1 MKWQV
6 AWKLTAAFPE
16 THIADPEIFCAYGLV
31 EGTTASADV
40 YGCDVFSTAKDI
52 IKVNNN

>member
-1 MKWQV
+1 MKWKV

-16 THIADPEIFCAYGLV
+16 THISDREIICAYSLV
-31 EGTTASADV
+31 EGIIALEDV
-40 YGCDVFSTAKDI
+40 YECGVFSTAKEI

>member
-16 THIADPEIFCAYGLV
+16 THIADREIICAYGLV
-31 EGTTASADV
+31 EGTIASADV
-40 YGCDVFSTAKDI
+40 YWCGVFSTAKEI